1 MEVALFLALYRR
13 LSPRMDIGI
22 TIAMNIFANPSQ
34 LQYD

>member
-22 TIAMNIFANPSQ
+22 TIAMNIFCEP
-34 LQYD
+34 